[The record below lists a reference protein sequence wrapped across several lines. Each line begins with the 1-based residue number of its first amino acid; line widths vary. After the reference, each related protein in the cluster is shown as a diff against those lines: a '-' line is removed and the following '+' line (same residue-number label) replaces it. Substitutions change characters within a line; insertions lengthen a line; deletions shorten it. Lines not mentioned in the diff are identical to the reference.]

1 MADFKLPV
9 LSVRKQAQDL
19 DIPQFFWKDVSDKQE
34 VGGGSFG
41 CVYYG
46 KYNGR
51 DIVVKRLR
59 SGERESKK
67 IFLKE
72 ARILNKVKN
81 HDKIVEF
88 IAFCND
94 PYAIMLE
101 YLCFD
106 FRPFGIDKKCSSLG
120 NLLQFLDEQSD
131 FTSFEK
137 LPLQI
142 SHDISEGLS
151 FLHGKGIA
159 HRDLKPEN
167 ILVTNQ
173 HYAGIVDDADRVKEI
188 FNDLPVR
195 AKLVDFGESKD
206 ANIQTQ
212 SLLTSR
218 THRVDRGT
226 PVFIAPE
233 FHCGFVANA
242 TLEELKRADI
252 WAFGLL
258 MYCLLNPEIDA
269 PYLNDIVSAGLQQS
283 VESLKQ
289 LLRRKQLPQHGKK
302 YEIHRI
308 REWSTLN
315 KTFKTCAQ
323 FDPKMRPIA
332 SELNALLQKHP
343 PEANLILTNLSV
355 SQSTALENADL
366 SHALE
371 IGNATTVSR
380 CAFPTTPINDGTNA
394 CVFLCIA
401 ICDRLL
407 SMDSSSL
414 DWKDIKALAEE
425 TTQNLPVTINSLRDV
440 AKMYEPIGA
449 YSIMKDEKTVGDC
462 EFSEEFLEGN
472 LALSESG
479 REELINAIL
488 SKSKS
493 VTSSYGVYTCPPV
506 TFLIGCH
513 DDRLFLLDTHAIGQE
528 LGGNGS
534 GLLIQTK
541 DLSIDSC
548 VSLVEWIIERL
559 VLSGVLKSNQHSLAW
574 VTRASRGM

>member
-1 MADFKLPV
+1 MQFAWKSFK
-9 LSVRKQAQDL
+9 
-19 DIPQFFWKDVSDKQE
+19 
-34 VGGGSFG
+34 
-41 CVYYG
+41 
-46 KYNGR
+46 
-51 DIVVKRLR
+51 
-59 SGERESKK
+59 
-67 IFLKE
+67 
-72 ARILNKVKN
+72 
-81 HDKIVEF
+81 
-88 IAFCND
+88 
-94 PYAIMLE
+94 
-101 YLCFD
+101 
-106 FRPFGIDKKCSSLG
+106 
-120 NLLQFLDEQSD
+120 FLDEQSD

-258 MYCLLNPEIDA
+258 MYCLLNPEIDD

-289 LLRRKQLPQHGKK
+289 LFRPKQLPQHGKK

-355 SQSTALENADL
+355 CQSTALENADL
-366 SHALE
+366 SYALE

-380 CAFPTTPINDGTNA
+380 CAFLTTPINDGTNA

-407 SMDSSSL
+407 SMDSPSL

-440 AKMYEPIGA
+440 AKMYKPIGA
-449 YSIMKDEKTVGDC
+449 YSIMNDEKIVGDC
-462 EFSEEFLEGN
+462 EFLEEFLEGY

-534 GLLIQTK
+534 RLLIQTK
-541 DLSIDSC
+541 DLSINSC

>member
-1 MADFKLPV
+1 MAEFNFPI
-9 LSVRKQAQDL
+9 LSIRKHAQDL
-19 DIPQFFWKDVSDKQE
+19 DIPQFLWKDVSDKQE

-41 CVYYG
+41 VVYHG

-59 SGERESKK
+59 SGERQSKK

-101 YLCFD
+101 YLCSD
-106 FRPFGIDKKCSSLG
+106 FRPFGMDKKCSSLG
-120 NLLQFLDEQSD
+120 SLLQFLDEQC
-131 FTSFEK
+131 EK

-142 SHDISEGLS
+142 SNDISEGLS
-151 FLHGKGIA
+151 FLHSNGIA

-188 FNDLPVR
+188 FRDEPVR

-212 SLLTSR
+212 TLVASH

-233 FHCGFVANA
+233 FHCGMVANA
-242 TLEELKRADI
+242 TLEKLKRADI

-283 VESLKQ
+283 VESLKK
-289 LLRRKQLPQHGKK
+289 LLDNKQLPQHGKK

-308 REWSTLN
+308 QEWSTLD
-315 KTFKTCAQ
+315 KTFKACAQ
-323 FDPKMRPIA
+323 FDPKMRPTA
-332 SELNALLQKHP
+332 LELIGLLAKNP
-343 PEANLILTNLSV
+343 PEANLIFTNLSV
-355 SQSTALENADL
+355 SQSTALESADL
-366 SHALE
+366 SYAME
-371 IGNATTVSR
+371 MSKGTAVSPW
-380 CAFPTTPINDGTNA
+380 ASPTTPINDGTNA
-394 CVFLCIA
+394 CVFLSLA

-407 SMDSSSL
+407 SMDSQ
-414 DWKDIKALAEE
+414 I
-425 TTQNLPVTINSLRDV
+425 
-440 AKMYEPIGA
+440 YEPITA
-449 YSIMKDEKTVGDC
+449 YSIMNDKKIVGNC
-462 EFSEEFLEGN
+462 ELSEEFLEGN
-472 LALSESG
+472 AALSESG

-493 VTSSYGVYTCPPV
+493 STSSYGVYTCTPV
-506 TFLIGCH
+506 TFLIACH
-513 DDRLFLLDTHAIGQE
+513 DGRVFLLDTHPISQE
-528 LGGNGS
+528 LGGDGNGI
-534 GLLIQTK
+534 LIQTK
-541 DLSIDSC
+541 DLTNDSC
-548 VSLVEWIIERL
+548 MSLVEWIIKRL
-559 VLSGVLKSNQHSLAW
+559 VLSGVSTSNQHSLAW
-574 VTRASRGM
+574 VTRAPRGM